1 MLQKTQEGKGLGA
14 QLTASLGV
22 CGDEDV
28 PLARQ
33 GRGLE
38 SKFWVWKRSQ
48 LVPHSASAVSVGRR
62 SALAF

>member
-28 PLARQ
+28 PLACQ

-38 SKFWVWKRSQ
+38 SKFLVWKQSQ
-48 LVPHSASAVSVGRR
+48 LASYLASAVSVGR
-62 SALAF
+62 